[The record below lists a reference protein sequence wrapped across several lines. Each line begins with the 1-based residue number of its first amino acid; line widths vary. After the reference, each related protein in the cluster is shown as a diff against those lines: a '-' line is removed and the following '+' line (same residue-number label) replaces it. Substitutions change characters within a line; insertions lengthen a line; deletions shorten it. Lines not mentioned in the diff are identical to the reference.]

1 MTHACEVLR
10 LECQC
15 SPIVSNELCQLFREG
30 ILKNLRL
37 FHWIP
42 REKDKSTE
50 IGEKTWIRIC
60 DAIRETPPLNLV
72 SLCIP
77 NNSIGE
83 KGCKELVKLGFDT
96 CLREIKELNLSG
108 NRIGSIGSLEL
119 IRAMKIADTAS
130 RIMILDLSNNGI
142 AQRGMKLAHDYLMQ
156 SEYPLIEELRM
167 GGTRRMQSSL
177 VGNMIDKL
185 TMQRFLDVLSYHA
198 LPSLKILDLSR
209 CPYED
214 E

>member
-1 MTHACEVLR
+1 MTHACEVLQ

-30 ILKNLRL
+30 ILKNLQL

-167 GGTRRMQSSL
+167 GGTWRMQSSL

-209 CPYED
+209 CPHED